1 MRTGHRYPY
10 RAPATG
16 IRKLGS
22 AADLSLGRMIY
33 MDLPD
38 ELHHYGVRALRHVA
52 ALSSG
57 APVHPS
63 LRVTLN
69 FHPDRVD
76 GGRHLLRELADGG
89 TYLSQFVTG
98 TGNGGLTAYPGGDRW
113 VWEQRMFGGCYDEAP
128 ASARPVYGALNFRL
142 RPVGGAPRFGSAH
155 LRLTADAVARATFCY
170 PDSYLQPSA
179 FAVASRM
186 SLIELALADEQDGQ
200 GGQGG
205 QDERGGQDEQDE
217 RGGQDEQDERGG
229 QDEQAD
235 RTRLDKRDMLDDY
248 VEAHVHGPVRLD
260 RDVEALV
267 LDPSY
272 RGTEVDTEAK
282 RLACPV
288 EWHPGF
294 RLSVAE
300 MRRHPGYRG
309 PEFVELGAAI
319 AVDGYLTPRIIGDAV
334 RTGRYDPQALKRV
347 WHYVARFGGPS

>member
-1 MRTGHRYPY
+1 
-10 RAPATG
+10 
-16 IRKLGS
+16 
-22 AADLSLGRMIY
+22 MIL

-38 ELHHYGVRALRHVA
+38 YLHPYGVRALRHVA

-57 APVHPS
+57 PPVHPA

-76 GGRHLLRELADGG
+76 GDRHLLRELADGG

-98 TGNGGLTAYPGGDRW
+98 TGNGGLTAFPGGDRW
-113 VWEQRMFGGCYDEAP
+113 VWEQRMFGGCYDDAP
-128 ASARPVYGALNFRL
+128 DHTRPVYGALNFRL
-142 RPVGGAPRFGSAH
+142 RPIGGAPRFGSAH
-155 LRLTADAVARATFCY
+155 LRLTADAVARSTFCY

-179 FAVASRM
+179 FAVAARM
-186 SLIELALADEQDGQ
+186 SLIELALADEQ
-200 GGQGG
+200 
-205 QDERGGQDEQDE
+205 
-217 RGGQDEQDERGG
+217 
-229 QDEQAD
+229 
-235 RTRLDKRDMLDDY
+235 DMLDDY

-272 RGTEVDTEAK
+272 RGTEVETAAN

-300 MRRHPGYRG
+300 LRRHPEYRG

-319 AVDGYLTPRIIGDAV
+319 AVDGQLTPRIIGDAV